1 MVEDSLCLKNMSDI
15 NLSAGKTAVN
25 SLKEAQNIG
34 KELGG
39 VITNQQADMEKTIQ
53 EQSRKRMEAKA
64 KEAYLKQMAEFKAF
78 EKYEKNKAHESE
90 INKLKNQVTNK
101 YGKGAWAE
109 VEVLKAKLEKER
121 LEEESNVNSDRQKQT
136 DVFFW
141 CLGVAALITYFFK
154 LYKL

>member
-1 MVEDSLCLKNMSDI
+1 MADLNF
-15 NLSAGKTAVN
+15 SAGKAAVN

-53 EQSRKRMEAKA
+53 EQSKRRMEAKA
-64 KEAYLKQMAEFKAF
+64 REAYLKQVAEFKAF
-78 EKYEKNKAHESE
+78 EKYEKDKAHEAE
-90 INKLKNQVTNK
+90 ILKLKNQVVSK

-109 VEVLKAKLEKER
+109 VEVLKTKIQKER
-121 LEEESNVNSDRQKQT
+121 EEEEKLMNSDRQKQT
-136 DVFFW
+136 DLFFW

-154 LYKL
+154 LYKI

>member
-1 MVEDSLCLKNMSDI
+1 MVKDRLYLKKMSDI

-39 VITNQQADMEKTIQ
+39 VITSQQADMEKTIQ

-78 EKYEKNKAHESE
+78 EKYERNKAHEAE

-101 YGKGAWAE
+101 YGKGAWSE
-109 VEVLKAKLEKER
+109 VEALKAKLEKER
-121 LEEESNVNSDRQKQT
+121 LEEEKYINSDRQKQT

-141 CLGVAALITYFFK
+141 CLGAAALITYFFK
-154 LYKL
+154 LYKI

>member
-1 MVEDSLCLKNMSDI
+1 MVEGILYLKNMPDI

-64 KEAYLKQMAEFKAF
+64 KEAYLKHVAEFRAF
-78 EKYEKNKAHESE
+78 EKYEKNKAHDAE
-90 INKLKNQVTNK
+90 ITKLKNQVTSK

-109 VEVLKAKLEKER
+109 VEALKVKLEKER
-121 LEEESNVNSDRQKQT
+121 LEEESYMNSDRQKQT